1 MAESS
6 SATADAPASLSVKH
20 LFNHFFLLH
29 DFFHKI
35 TKTRGSNAD
44 YFDLQIDIYNGMK
57 AAVSTGS
64 KASQVV
70 AFTSLCWYFIR
81 GNSIKLRF
89 LYGFLFT
96 YWYNHIMTLGSYA
109 GVFCR
114 MPSNSRPT
122 QVSTARR
129 TATTSGTPRSP
140 TWWAACTR
148 SWSSTRTWRSRAC
161 C

>member
-1 MAESS
+1 MAESES
-6 SATADAPASLSVKH
+6 PVRQAPSSLSLTH

-35 TKTRGSNAD
+35 TKTRGNNAD
-44 YFDLQIDIYNGMK
+44 YFDLQIDVYNGMK

-70 AFTSLCWYFIR
+70 AFTSLCWYFLR

-114 MPSNSRPT
+114 MPSNSHPT
-122 QVSTARR
+122 QVSTGRP
-129 TATTSGTPRSP
+129 TDTTSCTPKSP
-140 TWWAACTR
+140 TWSCASTKSWRKTR
-148 SWSSTRTWRSRAC
+148 VWRSRAFC
-161 C
+161 